1 MPIPFRSILSSAV
14 ANATFLDKTIDDVKK
29 GLLGLYKVDPGES
42 GAVID
47 VQNYLNE
54 IADTSGQ
61 IFESDPNR
69 KNYANENF
77 ISNGQSRKAA
87 IEALDAQMLV
97 NANAIATKLNRTAA
111 DFDTFAEKVT
121 PVDDDIV
128 LIEDSEDG
136 FTKKKLRLENM
147 IGGGGTGFGEIPT
160 GTIDG
165 VNTMFTIS
173 QAPLN
178 ATSVLV
184 FVNGVN
190 VEDQFSYAG
199 SVVTLN
205 TAPVIGQSVFV
216 WYLTDGSPS
225 VPSFTGTQNVRYIT
239 LNTTDITNEFYQ
251 LPNTPAVATQ
261 VIIDIIGAG
270 AQQYAVDFTVSG
282 DIINWSGLRLVN
294 ELVDGSVLRVQYLT

>member
-165 VNTMFTIS
+165 VNTM
-173 QAPLN
+173 N
-178 ATSVLV
+178 
-184 FVNGVN
+184 
-190 VEDQFSYAG
+190 
-199 SVVTLN
+199 
-205 TAPVIGQSVFV
+205 
-216 WYLTDGSPS
+216 WYD
-225 VPSFTGTQNVRYIT
+225 
-239 LNTTDITNEFYQ
+239 
-251 LPNTPAVATQ
+251 
-261 VIIDIIGAG
+261 
-270 AQQYAVDFTVSG
+270 
-282 DIINWSGLRLVN
+282 
-294 ELVDGSVLRVQYLT
+294 